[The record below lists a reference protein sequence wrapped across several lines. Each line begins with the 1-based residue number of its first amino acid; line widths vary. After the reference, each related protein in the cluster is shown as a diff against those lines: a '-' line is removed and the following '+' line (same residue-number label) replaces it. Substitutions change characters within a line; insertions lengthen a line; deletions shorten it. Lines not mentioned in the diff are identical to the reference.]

1 MEDELDE
8 EYGDFDVY
16 GDLFQDLDE
25 NSLNIEEYTMDSF
38 YGGIIENTITSFIH
52 STISTIHLHLF
63 FVFFSC
69 GHATLQEALSVRPL
83 VRWSVVRPL
92 VRDDRVGKCENAHF
106 RPCPPVS
113 NDFVTPRHLTL
124 VLYRMVQSGMSPSIA
139 FFEKEIKFSQR
150 EHIFRNYNCP
160 TRE

>member
-8 EYGDFDVY
+8 EYDDFDVY

-63 FVFFSC
+63 FCFF
-69 GHATLQEALSVRPL
+69 
-83 VRWSVVRPL
+83 
-92 VRDDRVGKCENAHF
+92 
-106 RPCPPVS
+106 
-113 NDFVTPRHLTL
+113 
-124 VLYRMVQSGMSPSIA
+124 
-139 FFEKEIKFSQR
+139 
-150 EHIFRNYNCP
+150 
-160 TRE
+160 

>member
-8 EYGDFDVY
+8 EYGDFDMY

-63 FVFFSC
+63 LFFLVADTQLYKRLCPS
-69 GHATLQEALSVRPL
+69 
-83 VRWSVVRPL
+83 VRWSVRQHDSKSGRSVL
-92 VRDDRVGKCENAHF
+92 EHF
-106 RPCPPVS
+106 
-113 NDFVTPRHLTL
+113 
-124 VLYRMVQSGMSPSIA
+124 
-139 FFEKEIKFSQR
+139 
-150 EHIFRNYNCP
+150 
-160 TRE
+160 